1 MRILNQFESLQI
13 SGGVQNSIYDGI
25 IVGGAFS
32 CLFGIVGGA
41 GGIFWYL
48 DSVNKVA
55 SLSTVFATV
64 SGYPV
69 VTFPVALF
77 AGVGAAGF
85 VGAAVGMGLYYSGFA
100 IKPE

>member
-1 MRILNQFESLQI
+1 MRILNEFESQQVN
-13 SGGVQNSIYDGI
+13 GGIQQSFYDSI
-25 IVGGAFS
+25 IVGGYFS
-32 CLFGIVGGA
+32 CMFGLIGGA

-48 DSVNKVA
+48 DSANKVA

-64 SGYPV
+64 SGYSI

-85 VGAAVGMGLYYSGFA
+85 IGAAVGMGMYYSGFA
-100 IKPE
+100 VKPD

>member
-1 MRILNQFESLQI
+1 MRILSEFESQQVN
-13 SGGVQNSIYDGI
+13 GAVQQNFYDGI
-25 IVGGAFS
+25 IVSGAFS

-85 VGAAVGMGLYYSGFA
+85 VGGVVGMGLYYSGFA
-100 IKPE
+100 IKSE